1 MTDVPVPSEMAPT
14 VEPTVEH
21 HHRNVTG
28 GIARASVFGVSDGLV
43 SNVSLIL
50 GVAGAGTTA
59 AIVRTAGVAGLVA
72 GAFSMAAGEY
82 VSMKAQQELL
92 ERELAVERRELD
104 RHPHAETAELAHIY
118 MARGVAPDTA
128 REVAAELMKDPD
140 TALEAHARD
149 ELGIDPGSL
158 GSPWGAAGSS
168 FLAFCLG
175 AFIPLVPWLFGSGAS
190 AKIASVVL
198 AAIAAAI
205 VGGLLARFTGRSV
218 VFSATRQVLIAVAAA
233 SVTYGVGVLLGT

>member
-1 MTDVPVPSEMAPT
+1 MPAASELAP
-14 VEPTVEH
+14 PVEH
-21 HHRNVTG
+21 DHRSVTG
-28 GIARASVFGVSDGLV
+28 GVARATVFGVSDGLV

-50 GVAGAGTTA
+50 GVAGAGTSA

-82 VSMKAQQELL
+82 VSMKAQRELL
-92 ERELAVERRELD
+92 ERELALERRELA
-104 RHPHAETAELAHIY
+104 RHPHAETVELAHIY
-118 MARGVAPDTA
+118 MARGV
-128 REVAAELMKDPD
+128 DPD
-140 TALEAHARD
+140 TGARCRRGDD
-149 ELGIDPGSL
+149 EGSRDRAR
-158 GSPWGAAGSS
+158 GSRARRARHRPTARSGRRGLRRVRRSS
-168 FLAFCLG
+168 PSALG
-175 AFIPLVPWLFGSGAS
+175 AFIPLVPWLFGSGTN

-218 VFSATRQVLIAVAAA
+218 LFSATRQVAIATVAA

>member
-1 MTDVPVPSEMAPT
+1 MTDSPSPSELAP
-14 VEPTVEH
+14 PAEH
-21 HHRNVTG
+21 DHRSVTG
-28 GIARASVFGVSDGLV
+28 GVARATVFGVSDGLV

-82 VSMKAQQELL
+82 VSMKAQRELL
-92 ERELAVERRELD
+92 ERELAVERRELA
-104 RHPHAETAELAHIY
+104 RHPHAETVELAHIY

-128 REVAAELMKDPD
+128 REVAAELMKDPE

-175 AFIPLVPWLFGSGAS
+175 AFIPLVPWLFGSGDA
-190 AKIASVVL
+190 AKLASVVV

-205 VGGLLARFTGRSV
+205 VGALLARFTGRSIL
-218 VFSATRQVLIAVAAA
+218 FSASRQVLIAAVAA
-233 SVTYGVGVLLGT
+233 SVTYGIGVLLGT